1 MLLALVLLVS
11 TVFTYISTLC
21 VVSLAKV
28 TIYMI
33 YIEPLFL
40 HVNFKPTVLIMTV
53 LFNGMT
59 MIGTQLIRLSFV
71 IKLSSRRY
79 FLN

>member
-1 MLLALVLLVS
+1 MHVMTLALVFLVV
-11 TVFTYISTLC
+11 TVFRSYTFLHCALC

-40 HVNFKPTVLIMTV
+40 HVNFKPTNHDCAI
-53 LFNGMT
+53 
-59 MIGTQLIRLSFV
+59 
-71 IKLSSRRY
+71 
-79 FLN
+79 

>member
-1 MLLALVLLVS
+1 MHVMTLAVALVFLVL

-40 HVNFKPTVLIMTV
+40 HVNFKPTNHDRA
-53 LFNGMT
+53 F
-59 MIGTQLIRLSFV
+59 
-71 IKLSSRRY
+71 
-79 FLN
+79 

>member
-1 MLLALVLLVS
+1 MHVMLLALVLLGFNCFHIHV
-11 TVFTYISTLC
+11 STLC

-40 HVNFKPTVLIMTV
+40 IGLQKNVL
-53 LFNGMT
+53 NT
-59 MIGTQLIRLSFV
+59 MNWYV
-71 IKLSSRRY
+71 K
-79 FLN
+79 

>member
-1 MLLALVLLVS
+1 M
-11 TVFTYISTLC
+11 
-21 VVSLAKV
+21 

-40 HVNFKPTVLIMTV
+40 HVNCKPILIMTV

-59 MIGTQLIRLSFV
+59 MNAFIVIPLNGTQLIRLSFV

-79 FLN
+79 FRN

>member
-1 MLLALVLLVS
+1 MLLTLVLLVFNC
-11 TVFTYISTLC
+11 FTYISTLC

-33 YIEPLFL
+33 YIKPLFL
-40 HVNFKPTVLIMTV
+40 HVILNLLIMTV

-59 MIGTQLIRLSFV
+59 MIMTGT
-71 IKLSSRRY
+71 
-79 FLN
+79 

>member
-1 MLLALVLLVS
+1 MHVMFNVICWFL

-40 HVNFKPTVLIMTV
+40 HVNFKPTNHDRAI
-53 LFNGMT
+53 
-59 MIGTQLIRLSFV
+59 
-71 IKLSSRRY
+71 
-79 FLN
+79 

>member
-1 MLLALVLLVS
+1 MHVMLLALVLLGFNCFHILIHV
-11 TVFTYISTLC
+11 STLC

-40 HVNFKPTVLIMTV
+40 HVNFKPTNHDRAI
-53 LFNGMT
+53 
-59 MIGTQLIRLSFV
+59 
-71 IKLSSRRY
+71 
-79 FLN
+79 

>member
-1 MLLALVLLVS
+1 MHAMLLALVLLGFNCFHIHV
-11 TVFTYISTLC
+11 STLC

-40 HVNFKPTVLIMTV
+40 HVNFKPTYHDRAI
-53 LFNGMT
+53 
-59 MIGTQLIRLSFV
+59 
-71 IKLSSRRY
+71 
-79 FLN
+79 

>member
-1 MLLALVLLVS
+1 M
-11 TVFTYISTLC
+11 
-21 VVSLAKV
+21 

-40 HVNFKPTVLIMTV
+40 HVNCKPILIMTV

-59 MIGTQLIRLSFV
+59 MNGTQLIRLSFV

-79 FLN
+79 FRN

>member
-1 MLLALVLLVS
+1 MHKLTDS
-11 TVFTYISTLC
+11 NGTNISTLC

-40 HVNFKPTVLIMTV
+40 HVNFKPTLLIMTV

-59 MIGTQLIRLSFV
+59 RTMNGTQLADSFE
-71 IKLSSRRY
+71 L
-79 FLN
+79 FD

>member
-1 MLLALVLLVS
+1 MRYACYVIILALVLLGFNCFHIHV
-11 TVFTYISTLC
+11 STLC

-40 HVNFKPTVLIMTV
+40 HVNFKPTNHDRAI
-53 LFNGMT
+53 
-59 MIGTQLIRLSFV
+59 
-71 IKLSSRRY
+71 
-79 FLN
+79 

>member
-1 MLLALVLLVS
+1 MHVMLLALVLLGFNCFHIHV
-11 TVFTYISTLC
+11 STLC

-40 HVNFKPTVLIMTV
+40 HVNFKPTNHDRAI
-53 LFNGMT
+53 
-59 MIGTQLIRLSFV
+59 
-71 IKLSSRRY
+71 
-79 FLN
+79 